1 MPSRNLRLLMAMS
14 ILSLACLGNARHS
27 PYGATYTQV
36 FEAIHDKYIEP
47 TDEQAMLQ
55 AALDGMTSRLDRYS
69 SYIPP
74 RGYRDLKQ
82 NLEQHFAGIGIQLS
96 LDPDSKQLTVLTPLV
111 GSPAHRAGVLAGDR
125 IVKINDRSTE
135 GFSVEDAADL
145 LKGPRGEAVQVTV
158 VHSGQTEPIELRIV
172 RDNIEIESV
181 LGDSRNADDTW
192 NFVLAEHP
200 QIGYVRIVSF
210 SERTVAE
217 LQGALESY
225 RGRGVTGLVIDLR
238 NDPGGMFDSAVDI
251 CDMFLPADKLIVSTR
266 PRDPQQERKYY
277 STGTGQYLS
286 LPLVVLV
293 NQYTASASEIV
304 AACLQDHGRAKVVGQ
319 RTWGKGSVQHVLN
332 LEGGRSALKL
342 TVATYWRPS
351 GRNIHR
357 LRADESESQ
366 PWGVM
371 PDVGCDVPLDAE
383 AFERVVRARNLRDI
397 VRGPKGGG
405 AEALPPSLA
414 SFAADA
420 ARDPVDVDP
429 QLHKAFEL
437 LTAPADRSQGAAASA
452 KQSRIEQAQGESA
465 TAANPDPT
473 PTAAP
478 KP

>member
-1 MPSRNLRLLMAMS
+1 MPSRNLRILMAMS
-14 ILSLACLGNARHS
+14 VLSLACLGNARHS

-36 FEAIHDKYIEP
+36 FEAIHNKYIEP

-74 RGYRDLKQ
+74 RGYRDLRQ

-96 LDPDSKQLTVLTPLV
+96 LDPDNKQLTVLTPLV

-135 GFSVEDAADL
+135 GFSVEDAADV
-145 LKGPRGEAVQVTV
+145 LKGPRGEPVRVTV

-172 RDNIEIESV
+172 RDDIEIESV

-192 NFVLAEHP
+192 SFVLAEHP
-200 QIGYVRIVSF
+200 TIGYVRIVSF

-217 LQGALESY
+217 IEAALESY
-225 RGRGVTGLVIDLR
+225 QGRGVTGLIIDLR

-266 PRDPQQERKYY
+266 PRDPKQERKYY
-277 STGTGQYLS
+277 SSGTGKYVS

-371 PDVGCDVPLDAE
+371 PDADCDIPLDSE

-397 VRGPKGGG
+397 VRGPDGGG

-429 QLHKAFEL
+429 QLRKAFEL
-437 LTAPADRSQGAAASA
+437 LTAPADGAKPTTA
-452 KQSRIEQAQGESA
+452 IEKTPQAESA
-465 TAANPDPT
+465 APAESSPAAEQNP
-473 PTAAP
+473 
-478 KP
+478 